1 MKKETEMLSDLPK
14 ISQLVEC
21 CVSYMDFF
29 ILLSILQGNFIGDV
43 DTVDD
48 MNAIINTIG
57 IDVDEVL

>member
-1 MKKETEMLSDLPK
+1 MKKETERLSDLPK

-21 CVSYMDFF
+21 CVSYMDFL

-48 MNAIINTIG
+48 TNALIYYQY
-57 IDVDEVL
+57 